1 MSLRFIVM
9 LSLLLWSLSD
19 PALARAPG
27 TDHGSDH
34 GTDHSVTVERHV
46 QHFVVEPDGS
56 YLLTVE
62 QVKTIATREAVH
74 EHAQHYIAYNQSLDN
89 IVSVEAHTDK
99 ADGRRLPVQ
108 PYQIRDQQEAASFEA
123 PMFQD
128 TRLKIVVFP
137 DVQPGDRVAVRY
149 VVRRHTPLFP
159 GQFEDLTA
167 ARFHRHRD
175 FRLIYDMPAPMP
187 LHADAVGFEA
197 LPGAAAGASAPGKR
211 RYAWRYVD
219 GDNARI
225 EADSV
230 SYLDYGKRLAVSTF
244 PDYAAFARAYQE
256 RAAGK
261 ALADDAVAA
270 LAARI
275 AGGILDRRERAI
287 ALSDWVRRNVRYVG
301 VYLGPG
307 GVVPHAA
314 SSVLA
319 NRYGDCKDHATLL
332 EALLGSA
339 GIDSTVAL
347 VNNGD
352 AYRLPEVPTLGVL
365 NHAIVYVP
373 SLQLYLDPT
382 AESVAGGFL
391 PPSLLGKPAVLARS
405 GEFAMI
411 PFFQPA
417 RSRTLTRFDIRA
429 DGSSAFRVTRTS
441 SGAQAEPY
449 RRVVRATA
457 SSERE
462 RFVERMLQGLGH
474 EGGGVLEPG
483 DTDSVGDDYTL
494 SFRGASDSFAQ
505 LPGPAGLATTYNF
518 WGGLGDAVQ
527 AFAQE
532 PERRQEFV
540 CPAIDAEDEL
550 QFSLPKRARV
560 LALPR
565 ALKVDDAN
573 FAYRSRYERRG
584 LLVTV
589 KRQLKFRHTAAT
601 CSPADYRRM
610 RPALERMLR
619 DLRTQVVVKGG

>member
-1 MSLRFIVM
+1 MYLRFIVM
-9 LSLLLWSLSD
+9 LCLLLCPLLCSL
-19 PALARAPG
+19 PAMARALEADSG
-27 TDHGSDH
+27 TDR
-34 GTDHSVTVERHV
+34 SVVVDRYV
-46 QHFVVEPDGS
+46 QHFVVETSGG
-56 YLLTVE
+56 YTLTVE
-62 QVKTIATREAVH
+62 QAKTIVNRAALH
-74 EHAQHYIAYNQSLDN
+74 EHGQFYIGYNQSLDEV
-89 IVSVEAHTDK
+89 ISVEAHTLK
-99 ADGRRLPVQ
+99 ADGRRLAVQ
-108 PYQIRDQQEAASFEA
+108 PHQIRDQQEAASIDA

-137 DVQPGDRVAVRY
+137 DVEAGDKVAVRY

-159 GQFEDLTA
+159 GHFEDLTA
-167 ARFHRHRD
+167 ARFQRQRD
-175 FRLIYDMPAPMP
+175 FRLVYDMPASMP
-187 LHADAVGFEA
+187 LHADAIGFEA
-197 LPGAAAGASAPGKR
+197 AVAAGTPALAPGKR
-211 RYAWRYVD
+211 RHAWRYVD
-219 GDNARI
+219 GDNARQ

-244 PDYAAFARAYQE
+244 ADYAAFARAYQE

-261 ALADDAVAA
+261 SLPDDTVAA
-270 LAARI
+270 LAASI
-275 AGGILDRRERAI
+275 TGTTLDRRTRAI
-287 ALSDWVRRNVRYVG
+287 ALSDWVRKNVRYVG

-332 EALLGSA
+332 EALLASS

-352 AYRLPEVPTLGVL
+352 AYRLPDVPTLGVL
-365 NHAIVYVP
+365 NHAIVYIP

-391 PPSLLGKPAVLARS
+391 PASLLGKPAVLARS

-411 PFFQPA
+411 PFFQQA
-417 RSRTLTRFDIRA
+417 RSRTFTQFDIQP
-429 DGSSAFRVTRTS
+429 DGSSRFKVTRTS

-457 SSERE
+457 PAERD
-462 RFVERMLQGLGH
+462 RFVERMLQGLGQQ
-474 EGGGVLEPG
+474 GGGVLEPG
-483 DTDSVGDDYTL
+483 DTEGAADDYTL
-494 SFRGASDSFAQ
+494 SLRGASSGFTQ

-518 WGGLGDAVQ
+518 WGGLGDAVF
-527 AFAQE
+527 AFTQE

-550 QFSLPKRARV
+550 RFHLPKRSQV

-565 ALKVDDAN
+565 AVKVDDIN
-573 FAYRSRYERRG
+573 FAYRSHYQRRG
-584 LLVTV
+584 ALVTV

-601 CSPADYRRM
+601 CSPDDYRRM

-619 DLRTQVVVKGG
+619 DLRSQVVVRGG

>member
-1 MSLRFIVM
+1 MPLRFVVM
-9 LSLLLWSLSD
+9 LCLLLCPLLSLQ
-19 PALARAPG
+19 PAMARALEADNG
-27 TDHGSDH
+27 TDR
-34 GTDHSVTVERHV
+34 SVVVDRYL
-46 QHFVVEPDGS
+46 QHFVVDANGA
-56 YLLTVE
+56 YTLTVE
-62 QVKTIATREAVH
+62 QAKTIVHREALH
-74 EHAQHYIAYNQSLDN
+74 EHAQYYIGYNQSLDEV
-89 IVSVEAHTDK
+89 ISVEAYTEK
-99 ADGRRLPVQ
+99 ADGRRLAVQ
-108 PYQIRDQQEAASFEA
+108 PHQIRDQQEAASLDA

-137 DVQPGDRVAVRY
+137 DVEAGDKVAVRY
-149 VVRRHTPLFP
+149 VLRRHTPLFP
-159 GQFEDLTA
+159 GHFEDLTA
-167 ARFHRHRD
+167 ARFQRHRD
-175 FRLIYDMPAPMP
+175 FRLVYDMPVSMQ
-187 LHADAVGFEA
+187 LHADAVGFDVA
-197 LPGAAAGASAPGKR
+197 PATGLPAPASGKR
-211 RYAWRYVD
+211 RYAWRYLD
-219 GDNARI
+219 GDNARM

-261 ALADDAVAA
+261 ALADDTVAE
-270 LAARI
+270 LAANVT
-275 AGGILDRRERAI
+275 AGMVERRTRAI
-287 ALSDWVRRNVRYVG
+287 ALSDWVRKNVRYVG

-332 EALLGSA
+332 SALLASS

-382 AESVAGGFL
+382 AETVAGGFL
-391 PPSLLGKPAVLARS
+391 PSSLLGKPAVLARS

-411 PFFQPA
+411 PFFQQA
-417 RSRTLTRFDIRA
+417 RSRTFTQFDIQP
-429 DGSSAFRVTRTS
+429 DGSSRFKVTRTS

-457 SSERE
+457 PAERE
-462 RFVERMLQGLGH
+462 RFVERMLQGLGQQ
-474 EGGGVLEPG
+474 GGGVLEPG
-483 DTDSVGDDYTL
+483 DTEGAADDYTL
-494 SFRGASDSFAQ
+494 SFRGASNGFTQ
-505 LPGPAGLATTYNF
+505 LPGPSGLATTYNF
-518 WGGLGDAVQ
+518 WGGLGDAVF
-527 AFAQE
+527 AFTQE
-532 PERRQEFV
+532 PERSQEFV

-550 QFSLPKRARV
+550 RFHLPRRSQV

-565 ALKVDDAN
+565 ATKVEDAN

-584 LLVTV
+584 ALVTV
-589 KRQLKFRHTAAT
+589 RRQLKFRHTAAT
-601 CSPADYRRM
+601 CSPDDYRRM

-619 DLRTQVVVKGG
+619 DLRSQVVVRGG

>member
-1 MSLRFIVM
+1 MPLRFIVM
-9 LSLLLWSLSD
+9 LSLLLWSICG
-19 PALARAPG
+19 PASARAPG
-27 TDHGSDH
+27 TDH

-56 YLLTVE
+56 YTLTVE
-62 QVKTIATREAVH
+62 QVKTIATRDAVH
-74 EHAQHYIAYNQSLDN
+74 EHAQYYIGYNQSLDTV
-89 IVSVEAHTDK
+89 VSVEAHTEK
-99 ADGRRLPVQ
+99 ADGRRLAVQ
-108 PYQIRDQQEAASFEA
+108 PHQIRDQQEAASFEA

-137 DVQPGDRVAVRY
+137 DVQPGDRVALRY

-159 GQFEDLTA
+159 GQFEDLTT
-167 ARFHRHRD
+167 ARFHRQRD
-175 FRLIYDMPAPMP
+175 FRLVYDMPASLP

-197 LPGAAAGASAPGKR
+197 LAGAGPPGKR
-211 RYAWRYVD
+211 RYQWRYVD
-219 GDNARI
+219 GDNDRI

-244 PDYAAFARAYQE
+244 PDYAAFAHAYQE

-261 ALADDAVAA
+261 ALADDSVTA
-270 LAARI
+270 LAQRI
-275 AGGILDRRERAI
+275 AGAIVDRRERAI
-287 ALSDWVRRNVRYVG
+287 ALSDWVRKNVRYVG

-314 SSVLA
+314 ASVLA

-417 RSRTLTRFDIRA
+417 RSRTLTRFDIRP

-457 SSERE
+457 PNERE

-550 QFSLPKRARV
+550 QFRLPKRARV

-565 ALKVDDAN
+565 AVKVEDAN

-584 LLVTV
+584 ALVTV
-589 KRQLKFRHTAAT
+589 KRQLKFRHTQAT

>member
-1 MSLRFIVM
+1 MHLRFVVM
-9 LSLLLWSLSD
+9 LCLLLCPLLCSL
-19 PALARAPG
+19 PAMARALEADSG
-27 TDHGSDH
+27 TDR
-34 GTDHSVTVERHV
+34 SVVVDRYV
-46 QHFVVEPDGS
+46 QHFVVETSGG
-56 YLLTVE
+56 YTLTVE
-62 QVKTIATREAVH
+62 QAKTIVNRAALH
-74 EHAQHYIAYNQSLDN
+74 EHGQFYIGYNQSLDEV
-89 IVSVEAHTDK
+89 ISVEAHTLK
-99 ADGRRLPVQ
+99 ADGRRLAVQ
-108 PYQIRDQQEAASFEA
+108 PHQIRDQQEAASIDA

-137 DVQPGDRVAVRY
+137 DVEAGDKVAVRY

-159 GQFEDLTA
+159 GHFEDLTA
-167 ARFHRHRD
+167 ARFQRQRD
-175 FRLIYDMPAPMP
+175 FRLIYDMPASMP

-197 LPGAAAGASAPGKR
+197 VVATGAPALAPGKR
-211 RYAWRYVD
+211 RHAWRYVD
-219 GDNARI
+219 GDNARQ

-244 PDYAAFARAYQE
+244 ADYAAFARAYQE

-261 ALADDAVAA
+261 SLPDDTVAA
-270 LAARI
+270 LAASI
-275 AGGILDRRERAI
+275 TGTTLDRRSRAI
-287 ALSDWVRRNVRYVG
+287 ALSDWVRKNVRYVG

-332 EALLGSA
+332 EALLASS

-352 AYRLPEVPTLGVL
+352 AYRLPDVPTLGVL
-365 NHAIVYVP
+365 NHAIVYIP

-391 PPSLLGKPAVLARS
+391 PASLLGKPAVLARS

-411 PFFQPA
+411 PFFQQA
-417 RSRTLTRFDIRA
+417 RSHTFTQFDIQP
-429 DGSSAFRVTRTS
+429 DGSSRFKVTRTS

-449 RRVVRATA
+449 RRVVRATPTA
-457 SSERE
+457 ERD
-462 RFVERMLQGLGH
+462 RFVERMLQGLGQQ
-474 EGGGVLEPG
+474 GGGVLEPG
-483 DTDSVGDDYTL
+483 DTEGAADDYTL
-494 SFRGASDSFAQ
+494 SFRGASSGFTQ

-518 WGGLGDAVQ
+518 WGGLGDAVF
-527 AFAQE
+527 AFTQE

-550 QFSLPKRARV
+550 RFHLPKRSQV

-565 ALKVDDAN
+565 AIKVDDIN
-573 FAYRSRYERRG
+573 FAYRSQYQRRG
-584 LLVTV
+584 ALVTV
-589 KRQLKFRHTAAT
+589 RRQLKFRHTAAT
-601 CSPADYRRM
+601 CSPDDYRRM

-619 DLRTQVVVKGG
+619 DLRSQVVVRGG

>member
-1 MSLRFIVM
+1 MHLRFVVM
-9 LSLLLWSLSD
+9 LCLFSCQLLCP
-19 PALARAPG
+19 PASARALDADGG
-27 TDHGSDH
+27 TDR
-34 GTDHSVTVERHV
+34 SVVVDRYV
-46 QHFVVEPDGS
+46 QHFVVEASGG
-56 YLLTVE
+56 YTLTVE
-62 QVKTIATREAVH
+62 QAKTVVNRAALH
-74 EHAQHYIAYNQSLDN
+74 EHGQFYIGYNQSLDEV
-89 IVSVEAHTDK
+89 VSVEAHTLK
-99 ADGRRLPVQ
+99 ADGRRLAVQ
-108 PYQIRDQQEAASFEA
+108 PHQIRDQQEAASIDA

-137 DVQPGDRVAVRY
+137 DVEAGDKVAVRY

-159 GQFEDLTA
+159 GHFEDLTA
-167 ARFHRHRD
+167 ARFQRHRD
-175 FRLIYDMPAPMP
+175 FRLVYDMPATMP

-197 LPGAAAGASAPGKR
+197 VAATGMAPPAAGKR
-211 RYAWRYVD
+211 RHAWRYVD
-219 GDNARI
+219 GDNARL

-244 PDYAAFARAYQE
+244 ADYAAFARAYQE

-261 ALADDAVAA
+261 ALPDDSVTA
-270 LAARI
+270 LAASI
-275 AGGILDRRERAI
+275 TGATLDRRSRAI
-287 ALSDWVRRNVRYVG
+287 ALSDWVRKNVRYVG

-314 SSVLA
+314 PSVLA

-332 EALLGSA
+332 EALLASS

-352 AYRLPEVPTLGVL
+352 AYRLPDVPTLGVL
-365 NHAIVYVP
+365 NHAIVYIP

-391 PPSLLGKPAVLARS
+391 PASLLGKPAVLARS
-405 GEFAMI
+405 GQFAMI
-411 PFFQPA
+411 PFFQQA
-417 RSRTLTRFDIRA
+417 RSRTFTQFDIQP
-429 DGSSAFRVTRTS
+429 DGSSRFKVTRTS

-449 RRVVRATA
+449 RRVLRATPPA
-457 SSERE
+457 ERD
-462 RFVERMLQGLGH
+462 RFVERMLQGLGQQ
-474 EGGGVLEPG
+474 GGGVLEPG
-483 DTDSVGDDYTL
+483 DTEGAADDYTL
-494 SFRGASDSFAQ
+494 SFRGASSGFTQ

-518 WGGLGDAVQ
+518 WGGLGDAVF
-527 AFAQE
+527 AFTQE

-550 QFSLPKRARV
+550 RFHLPKRAQV

-565 ALKVDDAN
+565 SVKVEDAN
-573 FAYRSRYERRG
+573 FAYRSHYQRRG
-584 LLVTV
+584 GLVTI

-601 CSPADYRRM
+601 CSPDDYQRM

-619 DLRTQVVVKGG
+619 DLRSQVVVRGG

>member
-1 MSLRFIVM
+1 MHLRFVVM
-9 LSLLLWSLSD
+9 LCLLLCPLLCL
-19 PALARAPG
+19 PASASALEADSG
-27 TDHGSDH
+27 TDR
-34 GTDHSVTVERHV
+34 SVVVDRHV
-46 QHFVVEPDGS
+46 QHFVVETGGG
-56 YLLTVE
+56 YTLTVE
-62 QVKTIATREAVH
+62 QAKTIVNRAALH
-74 EHAQHYIAYNQSLDN
+74 EHAQFYIGYNQSLDEV
-89 IVSVEAHTDK
+89 VSVEAHTQK
-99 ADGRRLPVQ
+99 ADGRRLAVQ
-108 PYQIRDQQEAASFEA
+108 PHQIRDQQEAASLDA

-137 DVQPGDRVAVRY
+137 DVEAGDRVAVRY

-159 GQFEDLTA
+159 GHFEDLTS
-167 ARFHRHRD
+167 ARFQRQRD
-175 FRLIYDMPAPMP
+175 FRLVYDMPASMP

-197 LPGAAAGASAPGKR
+197 SAATNMPAPAPGKR

-219 GDNARI
+219 GDNARL

-244 PDYAAFARAYQE
+244 ADYAAFARAYQE

-261 ALADDAVAA
+261 ALPDDTVAA
-270 LAARI
+270 LAASI
-275 AGGILDRRERAI
+275 TGATLDRRARAI
-287 ALSDWVRRNVRYVG
+287 ALSDWVRKNVRYVG

-332 EALLGSA
+332 EALLASS

-352 AYRLPEVPTLGVL
+352 AYRLPGVPTLGVL
-365 NHAIVYVP
+365 NHAIVYIP

-391 PPSLLGKPAVLARS
+391 PAALLGKPAVLARS

-411 PFFQPA
+411 PFFQQA
-417 RSRTLTRFDIRA
+417 RSRTFTQFDIQP
-429 DGSSAFRVTRTS
+429 DGGSRFKVTRTS

-449 RRVVRATA
+449 RRVVRATPA
-457 SSERE
+457 AERD
-462 RFVERMLQGLGH
+462 RFVERMLQGLGQQ
-474 EGGGVLEPG
+474 GGGVLEPG
-483 DTDSVGDDYTL
+483 DTEGVADDYTL
-494 SFRGASDSFAQ
+494 SLRGASRGFTQ
-505 LPGPAGLATTYNF
+505 LPGPTGLATTYNF
-518 WGGLGDAVQ
+518 WGGLGDAVF
-527 AFAQE
+527 AFTQE

-550 QFSLPKRARV
+550 RFHLPKRAQV

-565 ALKVDDAN
+565 AVKVIDAN
-573 FAYRSRYERRG
+573 FAYRSHYQRRG
-584 LLVTV
+584 ALVTV

-601 CSPADYRRM
+601 CSPDDYRRM

-619 DLRTQVVVKGG
+619 DLRSQVVVRGG